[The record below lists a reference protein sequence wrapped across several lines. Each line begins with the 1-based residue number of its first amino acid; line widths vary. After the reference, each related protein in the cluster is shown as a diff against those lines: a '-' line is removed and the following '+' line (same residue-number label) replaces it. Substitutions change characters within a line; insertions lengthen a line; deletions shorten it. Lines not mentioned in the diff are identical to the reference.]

1 MNLEWL
7 GYAAAVLTSAS
18 FIPQAVMT
26 IRTRDTRG
34 ISRGMYLIFTAGVAL
49 WLAYGIAID
58 SWPMI
63 FANVATL
70 ALASSILILKLRY
83 G

>member
-18 FIPQAVMT
+18 FIPQVVMT
-26 IRTRDTRG
+26 LRTRDTRG
-34 ISRGMYLIFTAGVAL
+34 ISRGMYVIFTAGVAL

-63 FANVATL
+63 FANVTTL
-70 ALASSILILKLRY
+70 LLAGAVLILKLRY